1 MKTTSILSVAFFAAA
16 AIAAPFQ
23 GTPEARNV
31 ESSVKSLERST
42 GLEVAARDLSTVDTA
57 AEKRQA
63 SITDLTSL
71 LGALQG
77 AQDGTAGPLGS
88 LQDIISGV
96 SAGDTTPDAGA
107 AAAQPQLE
115 EIEDVLQNLVLQL
128 TNAAGLS
135 VRESDLTTVL
145 TLVNVLLGQVLVTV
159 NSLVTV
165 LGLKPQ
171 LNSLVASVLG
181 LVSKVLVLLIG
192 LLAGLLP
199 GLVAGLSPLLA
210 GLGNGL
216 LAPLLTPIVAALV
229 PLQNPGAPIGLPL
242 N

>member
-1 MKTTSILSVAFFAAA
+1 MKTTSVLSVVFFAAS

-23 GTPEARNV
+23 STPKARDV

-42 GLEVAARDLSTVDTA
+42 GLEVAARGPSSVEM
-57 AEKRQA
+57 AEKRQG

-77 AQDGTAGPLGS
+77 AQSGSAGPLGN

-96 SAGDTTPDAGA
+96 SAGGMTPDAGA

-115 EIEDVLQNLVLQL
+115 EIETVLQNLVLQL
-128 TNAAGLS
+128 TDAAGLS
-135 VRESDLTTVL
+135 VRPSDLSTVV
-145 TLVNVLLGQVLVTV
+145 TLVNTLLSQVLVTV

-171 LNSLVASVLG
+171 LNSLLASVLG

-192 LLAGLLP
+192 LLSGLLP

-210 GLGNGL
+210 GLGTGL
-216 LAPLLTPIVAALV
+216 LAPLLTPIIAALV
-229 PLQNPGAPIGLPL
+229 PLQNPGTPIGLSI
-242 N
+242 